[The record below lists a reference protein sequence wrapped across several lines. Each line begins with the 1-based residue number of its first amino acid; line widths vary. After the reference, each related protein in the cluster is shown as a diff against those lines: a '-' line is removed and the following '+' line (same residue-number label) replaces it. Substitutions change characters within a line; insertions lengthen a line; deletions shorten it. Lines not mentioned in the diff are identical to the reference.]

1 MSQQPQNQ
9 KSQNQQCQDQQSK
22 GQQREDEFFMRMAL
36 VQAEEAAALGEVPVG
51 AVLVFATSK
60 AGAQTTEAE
69 TKATEAELAETTAIS
84 EASKISD
91 EVEWAARVIA
101 LGHNCPI
108 KSHDPT
114 AHAEIEAIRKAAREA
129 SNYRL
134 DGATLYVT
142 LEPCTMCVGA
152 LVHARVRRVVF
163 AASEPKA
170 GALKSARALMDAE
183 QSGYFNHRF
192 EWQGGVLESEASDM
206 LSAFFKQR
214 RLKS

>member
-1 MSQQPQNQ
+1 MAHPNG
-9 KSQNQQCQDQQSK
+9 NCQDL
-22 GQQREDEFFMRMAL
+22 QREDEFFMRMAL
-36 VQAEEAAALGEVPVG
+36 AQAAEAAALGEVPVG
-51 AVLVFATSK
+51 AVLVAS
-60 AGAQTTEAE
+60 GEA
-69 TKATEAELAETTAIS
+69 
-84 EASKISD
+84 
-91 EVEWAARVIA
+91 EWAARVMA
-101 LGHNCPI
+101 RGHNCPI

-114 AHAEIEAIRKAAREA
+114 AHAEIEVIREA
-129 SNYRL
+129 AKVTRNYRL

-192 EWQGGVLESEASDM
+192 EWQGGVLQEESAEM
-206 LSAFFKQR
+206 LSAFFRQR
-214 RLKS
+214 RLDAQI

>member
-1 MSQQPQNQ
+1 MSQQ
-9 KSQNQQCQDQQSK
+9 SQNQQCQDQQSK

-36 VQAEEAAALGEVPVG
+36 AQAEEAAGLGEVPVG

-60 AGAQTTEAE
+60 AEAQVSEAE
-69 TKATEAELAETTAIS
+69 FTETTAIS
-84 EASKISD
+84 DEA
-91 EVEWAARVIA
+91 EWAARVVA
-101 LGHNCPI
+101 RGHNCPI

-114 AHAEIEAIRKAAREA
+114 AHAEIEAIRRAARET

-192 EWQGGVLESEASDM
+192 EWQGGVLENEASTM

-214 RLKS
+214 RMKV

>member
-1 MSQQPQNQ
+1 MSQQ
-9 KSQNQQCQDQQSK
+9 SQNQQCQDQQSK
-22 GQQREDEFFMRMAL
+22 DLQREDEFFMRMAL
-36 VQAEEAAALGEVPVG
+36 AQAEEAAELGEVPVG
-51 AVLVFATSK
+51 AVLVFAT
-60 AGAQTTEAE
+60 TEAE
-69 TKATEAELAETTAIS
+69 NNEASQAETTAIS
-84 EASKISD
+84 EASKVSD
-91 EVEWAARVIA
+91 EARWAAQIIA
-101 LGHNCPI
+101 QAHNCPI

-114 AHAEIEAIRKAAREA
+114 AHAEIEAIRQAARET

-170 GALKSARALMDAE
+170 GALKSARALMDAD

-192 EWQGGVLESEASDM
+192 EWQGGVLEGEASEM

-214 RLKS
+214 RLKV